1 MNLTMHSFTRTA
13 PFLMHDQCSDL
24 GELIKDYVSGLTVD
38 LIDRNRIEAHP
49 GPIGSD
55 EVRVF
60 SDYP

>member
-1 MNLTMHSFTRTA
+1 
-13 PFLMHDQCSDL
+13 MHDQCSDL